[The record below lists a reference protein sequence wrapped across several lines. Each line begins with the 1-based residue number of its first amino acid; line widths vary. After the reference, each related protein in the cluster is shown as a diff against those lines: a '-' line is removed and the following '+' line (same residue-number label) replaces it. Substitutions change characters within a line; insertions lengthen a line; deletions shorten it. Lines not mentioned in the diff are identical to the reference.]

1 MQKARLRHLLWRTI
15 IIAITLG
22 ILIPVL
28 RWHGTAAT
36 YAQAIPGM
44 VIGAGAADPSAVL
57 TINFTDR
64 GVLFPRLDTAQRDGI
79 TNPANGL
86 LIYNNETHE
95 LQVYDGTAWQVPAT
109 PTPAP

>member
-1 MQKARLRHLLWRTI
+1 MQNVRLRHLLRRTLV
-15 IIAITLG
+15 IAIALG
-22 ILIPVL
+22 ILIPLL
-28 RWHGTAAT
+28 RWHDTVAT

-79 TNPANGL
+79 NTPANGL
-86 LIYNNETHE
+86 LIYNDETHE
-95 LQVYDGTAWQVPAT
+95 LQIYDGTAWQAPAT